1 MGNSSNMPEPL
12 FLFPP
17 DDGRPSVAGETGASV
32 SEATVAPILPAPDH
46 EITRD
51 EVAVIA
57 ARVYALVRACPAGRV
72 TTYGWLGAALGYARG
87 ARMVGWIMNE
97 SPRWLDVPAQRV
109 VSAKGEL
116 TGSWAFGQKGKMRDL
131 LAEEGVTFDAAGRVE
146 MKQYAWDPIRDL
158 DAATRERIIAEADP
172 KTVEVSDTLMRLLLD
187 DPASPFRITPTP

>member
-1 MGNSSNMPEPL
+1 MGATSDKPEPL

-17 DDGRPSVAGETGASV
+17 DATHTSPASASEPV
-32 SEATVAPILPAPDH
+32 SAAPILPSADRQ
-46 EITRD
+46 ITRD
-51 EVAVIA
+51 EAALIA
-57 ARVYALVRACPAGRV
+57 ARVYALVRACPSGRV
-72 TTYGWLGAALGYARG
+72 TTYGWLGAALGYPRG

-116 TGSWAFGQKGKMRDL
+116 TGSWAFGQRGRMKQL
-131 LAEEGVTFDAAGRVE
+131 LADEGVTFDDAGRVE
-146 MKQYAWDPIRDL
+146 MKKYSWDPTRDL

-187 DPASPFRITPTP
+187 DPASPFRITPAP